1 MSHSYEVEI
10 KTLLGSKEN
19 ADSLKEKLVA
29 KGAQLVPEKSSKQLN
44 HYFVAEDYTGL
55 IDVMDEYIPED
66 RKDLFAKAIKE
77 GKGTSVR
84 TREANGKVIFV
95 IKASVND
102 DSSSNGTSRIEFEE
116 VVPLSL
122 DELDKLLLSAG
133 LEYQAKWS
141 REREEYKM
149 DDTNISIDKNA
160 GYGYLAEFEQVTDV
174 EAELDNVK
182 QSLHNMM
189 AEFGVEE
196 LKQDRL
202 ERMFDFYN
210 KNWAQ
215 YYGTDNVFNIE

>member
-1 MSHSYEVEI
+1 MPHSYEVEI

-44 HYFVAEDYTGL
+44 HYFVADDYSGL
-55 IDVMDEYIPED
+55 INAMDQYIPED
-66 RKDLFAKAIKE
+66 RKELFKRAIAE
-77 GKGTSVR
+77 GQGTSVR

-95 IKASVND
+95 VKASVND
-102 DSSSNGTSRIEFEE
+102 NSSSNGTSRIEFEE

-122 DELDKLLLSAG
+122 DELDKVLLGAG

-160 GYGYLAEFEQVTDV
+160 GYGYLAEFERVTEV
-174 EAELDNVK
+174 ESELDRVK
-182 QSLHNMM
+182 QSLLDTM
-189 AEFGVEE
+189 ADFGVEE
-196 LKQDRL
+196 LAQDRL

-210 KNWAQ
+210 KNWAD
-215 YYGTDNVFNIE
+215 YYGTDKVFNIE